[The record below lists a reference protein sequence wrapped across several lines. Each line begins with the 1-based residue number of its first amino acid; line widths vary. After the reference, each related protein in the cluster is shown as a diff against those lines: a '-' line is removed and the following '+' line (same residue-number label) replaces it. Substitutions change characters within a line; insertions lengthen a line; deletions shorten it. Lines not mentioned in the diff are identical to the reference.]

1 MRSIDKSKK
10 WIIYLGLAI
19 IILFIAIQFL
29 LWSLSYME
37 RGLIATSLLSALIG
51 FTVFS
56 GSLYLLKIS
65 AYIYSIESKT
75 EEEAR

>member
-1 MRSIDKSKK
+1 MKHVDKSRK
-10 WIIYLGLAI
+10 WTIYLGLAI
-19 IILFIAIQFL
+19 IILFVAIQFL

-51 FTVFS
+51 FTIFS

-65 AYIYSIESKT
+65 AYIYSIERGGEK
-75 EEEAR
+75 EAR